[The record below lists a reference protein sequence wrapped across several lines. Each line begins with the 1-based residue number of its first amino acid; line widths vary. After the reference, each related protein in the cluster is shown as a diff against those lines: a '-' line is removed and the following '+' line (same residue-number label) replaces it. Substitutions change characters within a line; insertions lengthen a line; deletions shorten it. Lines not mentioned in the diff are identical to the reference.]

1 MNDYISSG
9 KNMQQVG
16 GFLDRLRK
24 ILGDRVIS
32 KKTIQ
37 KIIMDKVG
45 LLIPEK
51 ELLIKNNTLKIRTS
65 PIVRSEVFLKKAEL
79 ISFFSQTPETK
90 HINNIV

>member
-1 MNDYISSG
+1 
-9 KNMQQVG
+9 
-16 GFLDRLRK
+16 
-24 ILGDRVIS
+24 
-32 KKTIQ
+32 
-37 KIIMDKVG
+37 MDKVG